1 MMAKYVDTLDAEL
14 EQRIQLKDGEMRR
27 QKPKLSG
34 KYELGK
40 RNGDLSCQPINLELR
55 QEESQIACERK
66 QSHNCR
72 KYDASKGSFSYYVYS
87 TKET

>member
-34 KYELGK
+34 TYEL
-40 RNGDLSCQPINLELR
+40 R
-55 QEESQIACERK
+55 
-66 QSHNCR
+66 
-72 KYDASKGSFSYYVYS
+72 YS
-87 TKET
+87 TKEK